1 MVPPVQVQGE
11 RWGEVR
17 SPLLGPCD
25 AAASVKAR
33 SRVRHSLSVGGA
45 IQLSCMDAR
54 RTATFVS
61 HGRRNACVHFPGKL
75 DGEREKAP
83 VGLCSPCNN
92 MLSGRVDIDSP
103 RRRRCVSYPDYLD
116 RGAHG
121 EKRIKFFSRGSVA
134 WTLMAASSSGCAIT
148 SGDTDYKGTRGVS
161 ARGARGGKR
170 SRRGDRPLHAA
181 TCKRRWNLCP
191 ATSSIHDV
199 NAADIF
205 GFPFLKPFGSG
216 QKSYGPW
223 FFYVCSLSLLLSV
236 SHRGQRAKCETPWNR
251 WSRSQ
256 NCSSKWRWC
265 FVRSLKAEASVAP
278 AGPRV
283 ALPSSH
289 RSILLQRLLLLEA
302 TRSRQTPNRRSGR
315 LGATSGTVNSAQ
327 QWAPLALHGKAPVS
341 RSIHAPVDLIVQG
354 HNACDG
360 DVVWRHGM
368 MRGPGDR
375 SRRTRTG

>member
-1 MVPPVQVQGE
+1 
-11 RWGEVR
+11 VR

-92 MLSGRVDIDSP
+92 MLSGQVDIDSP

-181 TCKRRWNLCP
+181 TCKRR
-191 ATSSIHDV
+191 
-199 NAADIF
+199 
-205 GFPFLKPFGSG
+205 
-216 QKSYGPW
+216 
-223 FFYVCSLSLLLSV
+223 
-236 SHRGQRAKCETPWNR
+236 
-251 WSRSQ
+251 
-256 NCSSKWRWC
+256 
-265 FVRSLKAEASVAP
+265 
-278 AGPRV
+278 
-283 ALPSSH
+283 
-289 RSILLQRLLLLEA
+289 
-302 TRSRQTPNRRSGR
+302 
-315 LGATSGTVNSAQ
+315 
-327 QWAPLALHGKAPVS
+327 
-341 RSIHAPVDLIVQG
+341 
-354 HNACDG
+354 
-360 DVVWRHGM
+360 
-368 MRGPGDR
+368 
-375 SRRTRTG
+375 